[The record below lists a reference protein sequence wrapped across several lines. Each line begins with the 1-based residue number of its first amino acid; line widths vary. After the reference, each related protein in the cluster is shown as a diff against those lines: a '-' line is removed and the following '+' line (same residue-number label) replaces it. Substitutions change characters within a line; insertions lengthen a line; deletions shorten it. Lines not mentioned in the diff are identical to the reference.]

1 MKKCFVIIMEIIQK
15 AGFILA
21 GLPGSHPE
29 MRPVPVHAKRVI
41 VLQPFESGT
50 RKE

>member
-1 MKKCFVIIMEIIQK
+1 MKTFVAIIMEIFQK
-15 AGFILA
+15 VGFILA
-21 GLPGSHPE
+21 GLPGFHPQLHPI
-29 MRPVPVHAKRVI
+29 PVLAERVI

>member
-1 MKKCFVIIMEIIQK
+1 MKTFVAIIMEIFQK
-15 AGFILA
+15 DGFILA
-21 GLPGSHPE
+21 GFPGSHPQL
-29 MRPVPVHAKRVI
+29 RPVPVRAERVI